1 MWIYRVILLSIVG
14 AFLSCQDIEKTPKPD
29 NLIPEDKMV
38 EILVDLAKVDAAFS
52 ISSKEY
58 KKRGVV
64 GREMILKKY
73 DIDSVQLV
81 KSNAYYAEDFKA
93 NQRIYEK
100 VQAQLQ
106 KENDSLRELSDKQ
119 KQEEKG
125 DSAKK

>member
-1 MWIYRVILLSIVG
+1 MWVYRFILLSIVG
-14 AFLSCQDIEKTPKPD
+14 LFLSCQDIEETPKPD

-64 GREMILKKY
+64 GREMILEKY

-81 KSNAYYAEDFKA
+81 KSNAYYAEDFKV
-93 NQRIYEK
+93 NQRIYEA
-100 VQAQLQ
+100 VQTRLQ
-106 KENDSLRELSDKQ
+106 RENDSLRELNDKL
-119 KQEEKG
+119 KAEEKEARG
-125 DSAKK
+125 KE